1 MPVRFISKGK
11 GRNRKAFPIKPKRGV
26 TVRSV
31 SLRPSSVAKINK
43 EQIKL
48 LRRNEPATFSKAL
61 NQVVMRAKKL
71 SIPIYDT
78 HVNEDGIRKPY
89 HMWISDMKKHKKVK
103 GSDTLVLA
111 EHYGQAVD
119 DFITIW
125 NKEHRMDKDIGY
137 PVVEGTGLNPIKN
150 QDFFLTEDSTMRK
163 AREPEGSTVFSGM
176 GLFDIANKI
185 GKWEGQMGY
194 RGMKD
199 VWEHKKTGDRL
210 VIEPYEDTPPE
221 RMGKDFEGEEEV
233 WVHDKDTGNHDSLF
247 IGSPSEALSF
257 ANMWMRENKEG
268 WE

>member
-11 GRNRKAFPIKPKRGV
+11 GRNRKAFPIRPKRGV
-26 TVRSV
+26 SVRSV

-78 HVNEDGIRKPY
+78 NVNEDGIRKPY

-163 AREPEGSTVFSGM
+163 KRTDKQIIKEMFEAQQS
-176 GLFDIANKI
+176 K
-185 GKWEGQMGY
+185 
-194 RGMKD
+194 
-199 VWEHKKTGDRL
+199 GDRL
-210 VIEPYEDTPPE
+210 VDQIRHGDKVTIVTPNGQQVTGSAVMKSGAGDNSWVLNTGGE
-221 RMGKDFEGEEEV
+221 HGSGAIAFDDNVVKVVEG
-233 WVHDKDTGNHDSLF
+233 
-247 IGSPSEALSF
+247 
-257 ANMWMRENKEG
+257 R
-268 WE
+268 